1 MNLPN
6 RITLMRVIMVPVFA
20 VLMLL
25 CPRFPYLKWAALAV
39 FIIASLTD
47 LVDGKLARSRGEITN
62 FGKFMDPLADKLLVC
77 TALICL
83 LALGRIDAWPV
94 ILIVAREFIISG
106 IRLIAAEQGI
116 VLAASKIA
124 KMKTTVQM
132 IMIGFLIAY
141 LPYDFY
147 YIICQILIILA
158 SVLTVVSLIDYI
170 IKNKNVF
177 QGEM

>member
-6 RITLMRVIMVPVFA
+6 RITLIRVIMVPVFA

-25 CPRFPYLKWAALAV
+25 CPQFPFLKWVALAV
-39 FIIASLTD
+39 FILASLTD
-47 LVDGKLARSRGEITN
+47 MVDGKLARSRGEITN

-77 TALICL
+77 TALVCL
-83 LALGRIDAWPV
+83 LSLGRISAWPV

-132 IMIGFLIAY
+132 IMIGFLIAD
-141 LPYDFY
+141 LPFTFY
-147 YIICQILIILA
+147 HIICIVLIYAA
-158 SVLTVVSLIDYI
+158 SILTVVSLVDYI